1 MIRQRTTAPTTTITC
16 KERRSHDFGYCSLA
30 DPDDDADE
38 HARILSD
45 ITIATRI
52 KQNCEESRER
62 ERERRTK
69 THIMI
74 STLMLKARERKDLD
88 PFGWGSATAAA
99 GDRNGGKSA
108 GAPSGEVEED
118 VNSTFLAVIPPAPP
132 CLAESQATV
141 VIEISKPPQS
151 TSARKR
157 QRGTHARTHARTHA
171 KSCTLKTL
179 LHNYNVI
186 PTSASAIDQSSLQ
199 YARYTLVATSATA
212 TTDNQWK
219 KNILLSTVSCSKR
232 SQCSGGE
239 EPR

>member
-45 ITIATRI
+45 ITIATRV
-52 KQNCEESRER
+52 KQNCKESRERERER

-88 PFGWGSATAAA
+88 PFGSGSATATA
-99 GDRNGGKSA
+99 GDRDGGKLA
-108 GAPSGEVEED
+108 GAASGEVEED

-132 CLAESQATV
+132 SLAESQATV

-157 QRGTHARTHARTHA
+157 QRGTHARTHARTQNPA
-171 KSCTLKTL
+171 LSKLCCTIIMSFQH
-179 LHNYNVI
+179 LH
-186 PTSASAIDQSSLQ
+186 
-199 YARYTLVATSATA
+199 R
-212 TTDNQWK
+212 
-219 KNILLSTVSCSKR
+219 R
-232 SQCSGGE
+232 SINPLCNMQDTH
-239 EPR
+239 